1 MKLRNFCF
9 IAFLLI
15 STSLAIAEERPTP
28 EEVQSYLP
36 YWNANKEAFSQTHVY
51 QCVGNEDNSLF
62 LLNIVT
68 NEGWHNIIYAFSP
81 DSYWDDKK
89 IYKIW
94 DFI

>member
-68 NEGWHNIIYAFSP
+68 NEAASGRRRKGSGVQGAERGV
-81 DSYWDDKK
+81 
-89 IYKIW
+89 
-94 DFI
+94 